1 MARKSPPH
9 PQGPRSLDRL
19 KPFEED
25 SLMVVIETPKGSP
38 NKLAFA
44 PRHGTFVL
52 KGVLPAGAVFPF
64 DFGFVPS
71 TLGEDGDPLDVLLLM
86 DAPVF
91 PGCIVPSRLI
101 GVIEAEQT
109 DEGGKTER
117 NDRLLAV
124 AENSAAHRSIQQLSD
139 LSQDLVS
146 QIEHFF
152 VSYNQVKGKQ
162 FEVRG
167 RAGRRR
173 ALALVTAGMK
183 KQADDGLSGGEMA
196 KYGKSASKNVKSTLH
211 RRKKGTLK
219 SGSGRTVKS
228 REQAIAIGLNEARK
242 KGAKVPRKSSGGRK
256 RAAKEKSGQ

>member
-9 PQGPRSLDRL
+9 SQGPRSLDRL

-101 GVIEAEQT
+101 GV
-109 DEGGKTER
+109 
-117 NDRLLAV
+117 
-124 AENSAAHRSIQQLSD
+124 
-139 LSQDLVS
+139 
-146 QIEHFF
+146 
-152 VSYNQVKGKQ
+152 
-162 FEVRG
+162 
-167 RAGRRR
+167 
-173 ALALVTAGMK
+173 
-183 KQADDGLSGGEMA
+183 
-196 KYGKSASKNVKSTLH
+196 
-211 RRKKGTLK
+211 
-219 SGSGRTVKS
+219 
-228 REQAIAIGLNEARK
+228 
-242 KGAKVPRKSSGGRK
+242 
-256 RAAKEKSGQ
+256 